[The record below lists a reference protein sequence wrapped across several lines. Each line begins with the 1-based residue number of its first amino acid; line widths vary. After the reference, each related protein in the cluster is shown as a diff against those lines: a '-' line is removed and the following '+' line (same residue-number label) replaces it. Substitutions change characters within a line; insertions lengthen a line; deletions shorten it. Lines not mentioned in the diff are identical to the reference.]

1 MPAVVVRPQAS
12 GRGEIAIDTGGDV
25 YAGDTGRSIK
35 ITYTSIGQIQ
45 NGRLR
50 LALPVDWSEPTDDN
64 VDIASGSTSYDRDT
78 EFGGGMSEPPWKTMK
93 ISVVPINSLSQV

>member
-35 ITYTSIGQIQ
+35 ITYTSIGQIRERAPKTCPARPTGQRQ
-45 NGRLR
+45 NRMITL
-50 LALPVDWSEPTDDN
+50 
-64 VDIASGSTSYDRDT
+64 TS
-78 EFGGGMSEPPWKTMK
+78 
-93 ISVVPINSLSQV
+93 LQVLHEL